1 MYSVVKELRWARR
14 MTSATGRKQPRTTPH
29 DYRCAVQRG
38 SIYHRGVQAPP
49 VRRADVELPKLP
61 LKGCGPPRALVCGSR
76 HAARSLMAIY
86 CDLPM
91 AMTLSSTRA
100 TCARNGARP
109 STATTH
115 ARMLDDPVSADSA
128 ATWTTS
134 WHAGGTSSG
143 SRVRTILR
151 GSWASS
157 RAVATMRTAG
167 APTGARSRTQATRR

>member
-128 ATWTTS
+128 AVR
-134 WHAGGTSSG
+134 GRLPGG
-143 SRVRTILR
+143 SRVRTMLR

>member
-1 MYSVVKELRWARR
+1 VIRSSARRRLGLWGGGRRARPDAAASANAMYSVVKELRWARR

-115 ARMLDDPVSADSA
+115 ARMLADPVSADSA
-128 ATWTTS
+128 AVR
-134 WHAGGTSSG
+134 GRLPGTREG
-143 SRVRTILR
+143 LLPGRVCAQ
-151 GSWASS
+151 S
-157 RAVATMRTAG
+157 
-167 APTGARSRTQATRR
+167 